1 MDGYAGKI
9 LRIDLGAGEIS
20 KEPLSEKMCN
30 EFIGGRGFVAKTLYE
45 ELLPNTDPLGENNL
59 FIIATGPLSGHF
71 LPASGKT
78 HFGSKSP
85 ATGGYADSNMGGHF
99 GPALKYAG
107 YDMAVITG
115 KAKTPSYLFIEDDKI
130 EIRDAKAYWGKGSL
144 LCEEMMKK
152 ELGEDFQILTIGPA
166 GEKLVKFACIS
177 HDFGR
182 QAGRTGIGAVLGSKN
197 IKAIAVKGT
206 GSIPVNDI
214 EKAFAKGKEAFKK
227 VQQKPGFKGWTP
239 EGTAGITDWINE
251 VGAFPAKNF
260 QTSHIDHSHL
270 INGKKVLE
278 RLKITDK
285 GCYCCPTPCGKY
297 GHTKTAMGSAY
308 VEGPEFETI
317 SLFGGSCMLKTIEDV
332 AYANYLCDELG
343 IDTISGASVAA
354 FTIECFEKGMI
365 TKDEI
370 GKEIKFGDLE
380 SIVYLLNL
388 MSLRQNKLGNLLSQG
403 VKIASETIKQG
414 SQKFAIHVKGLEWT
428 GYECRNAP
436 SMMLA
441 YMTADIGAHHNRA
454 WVMGHDVVGAATN
467 VHDLISGG
475 AKEKTR
481 NKAVISGKDS
491 AKFVIDSQHTRPTFD
506 LLGCCRLQMMELGFE
521 VENYAELYSVIT
533 GKKITWDDL
542 IKVSEK
548 VWTLTRMISIREIK
562 DFGRKSDYPPARF
575 YEEPTPSGPNKGYC
589 ISLEE
594 LDELL
599 DAYYDARGWDRNGIP
614 TNKTIARVGLNIELN
629 KSKENT
635 KEN

>member
-1 MDGYAGKI
+1 MNGYAGQV
-9 LRIDLGAGEIS
+9 LRIDLGTNKVI
-20 KEPLSEKMCN
+20 KEPLSKKMCD

-45 ELLPNTDPLGENNL
+45 ELPLDTDPLGENNL

-107 YDMAVITG
+107 FDMAVITG
-115 KAKTPSYLFIEDDKI
+115 KAENPSYIFIEDDII
-130 EIRDAKAYWGKGSL
+130 EIRPAKAYWGKGSL
-144 LCEEMMKK
+144 TCEEMMKK
-152 ELGEDFQILTIGPA
+152 DLGEDFQILTIGPA

-206 GSIPVNDI
+206 GSIPVFDL
-214 EKAFAKGKEAFKK
+214 EKAYAKGKQAFKK
-227 VQQKPGFKGWTP
+227 IYEKPGFKGWTP

-260 QTSHIDHSHL
+260 QTSHIDHSKM

-285 GCYCCPTPCGKY
+285 ACYCCPTPCGKY
-297 GHTKTAMGSAY
+297 GKTKTSLGSAY
-308 VEGPEFETI
+308 MEGPEFETI
-317 SLFGGSCMLKTIEDV
+317 SLFGGSCMLESIEEI

-354 FTIECFEKGMI
+354 FTIECFEKGLI
-365 TKDEI
+365 TKEEI
-370 GKEIKFGDLE
+370 GKNIKFGDFD
-380 SIVYLLNL
+380 SIVYLLDL
-388 MSLRQNKLGNLLSQG
+388 MSFRKNNLGDLLSQG
-403 VKIASETIKQG
+403 VKIASEKIKKG
-414 SQKFAIHVKGLEWT
+414 SEKFAIHVKGLEWT

-454 WVMGHDVVGAATN
+454 WVLGHDVVGAATN
-467 VHDLISGG
+467 VHDLISAG
-475 AKEKTR
+475 ANSDTR
-481 NKAVISGKDS
+481 PKAVIDS
-491 AKFVIDSQHTRPTFD
+491 EASAGFVIDSQHTRPAFD

-533 GKKITWDDL
+533 GKKMTWDDF

-548 VWTLTRMISIREIK
+548 VWNLTRMIWAREIK
-562 DFGRKSDYPPARF
+562 NFGRKFDYPPARF
-575 YEEPTPSGPNKGYC
+575 YEEPTPSGPNKGYF
-589 ISLEE
+589 INREE

-599 DAYYDARGWDRNGIP
+599 DAYYAARGWDKNGIP
-614 TNKTIARVGLNIELN
+614 TKKTLDRVGLKNMI
-629 KSKENT
+629 
-635 KEN
+635 